1 MDRLSQPFGG
11 YYQSALPEIEPELT
25 RAGPGTPLGEYLRR
39 FWQPVGLARD
49 LRDLPKAVRVMGED
63 LVLFRDGSGSYG
75 LLHRQCCHRQASLE
89 YGRVCEHGIQCRYH
103 GWRFDVDGTILAMPA
118 EPDDSPAKQAL
129 PKALRQGAY
138 PTHEFKGLIFAYLGP
153 PEAKPAFPVFDS
165 FEIAGMTMTPYAMTW
180 PCNWLQVLD
189 AIVDPAHTAVLHSP
203 SDEPQFSEGFGEF
216 GELTFC
222 ESESGVYGANTRRV
236 EGNIWVRINELILP
250 NFTQAGAAFTCDG
263 TRTRYFGRSAFTRWV
278 VPADDTSTHIIAW
291 ANFGELGDPPEFNTP
306 EGIERIERGEVVERT
321 YEERQRRPGD
331 YEATTGM
338 GPITRHRKE
347 HLTAIDEG
355 VVAMRRRLRKAVR
368 ALGDGEA
375 PRRPGEGP
383 EGPWRGAIP
392 TWGGDTV
399 LAIPAGRAGDDR
411 ALLRKVADA
420 VIAIHR
426 AGDGVAPEERF
437 AFMAERLQALEAEDR
452 PKHRATGEAE
462 I

>member
-1 MDRLSQPFGG
+1 MDHQDQPFGG
-11 YYQSALPEIEPELT
+11 YYQSTLPEIEPELT
-25 RAGPGTPLGEYLRR
+25 RAGPGTPMGEYLRR

-49 LRDLPKAVRVMGED
+49 LTDLPKAVRMMGED

-89 YGRVCEHGIQCRYH
+89 YGRVCERGIECRYH

-118 EPDDSPAKQAL
+118 EPDESPAKEAM

-153 PEAKPAFPVFDS
+153 PDEKPAFPVFDT
-165 FEIAGMTMTPYAMTW
+165 FDIPGMTMTPYAMTW

-203 SDEPQFSEGFGEF
+203 PDGPQFSEGIGEL
-216 GELTFC
+216 GELTFF

-236 EGNIWVRINELILP
+236 GANIWVRINELILP
-250 NFTQAGAAFTCDG
+250 NFTQAGAAFACDG
-263 TRTRYFGRSAFTRWV
+263 TTPGYFGRSAFTRWV

-291 ANFGELGDPPEFNTP
+291 ANFGEKGDPIEFNTP
-306 EGIERIERGEVVERT
+306 DGIDRIEQGEVVDRP

-331 YEATTGM
+331 YEAVSGM
-338 GPITRHRKE
+338 GAITRHRSE

-355 VVAMRRRLRKAVR
+355 VITMRKRLRKAVR
-368 ALGDGEA
+368 ALKENGES
-375 PRRPGEGP
+375 PRQPGEGREEP
-383 EGPWRGAIP
+383 IP

-399 LAIPAGRAGDDR
+399 LALPSDGAGDDGAFLR
-411 ALLRKVADA
+411 AVAA
-420 VIAIHR
+420 GVIAIHR
-426 AGDGVAPEERF
+426 AGDALAPEGRF
-437 AFMAERLQALEAEDR
+437 TVMEGHLRALTA
-452 PKHRATGEAE
+452 KVMQGHTATGEAE
-462 I
+462 T